1 MKRKSKIPK
10 TGYSEQAYCCVF
22 ESQRRERE
30 GGRTNIQ
37 RDNEQIFLKN
47 QKDIKPQMKKPCK
60 SKQNE
65 YKEKNTQASTS

>member
-37 RDNEQIFLKN
+37 RDNEQIF
-47 QKDIKPQMKKPCK
+47 
-60 SKQNE
+60 
-65 YKEKNTQASTS
+65 